1 MALLSRKL
9 VELERDVDVNLISG
23 WRGELGVAGLRMEKL
38 GKVSKKTQQQPKP
51 STLILII
58 KKYMII
64 FFGAGDKTVELFQ
77 GNGIPRFTKKDGGAD
92 RF

>member
-1 MALLSRKL
+1 LALLSRKL

-51 STLILII
+51 
-58 KKYMII
+58 
-64 FFGAGDKTVELFQ
+64 A
-77 GNGIPRFTKKDGGAD
+77 AH
-92 RF
+92 

>member
-38 GKVSKKTQQQPKP
+38 GKVSKKTQQQPNKF
-51 STLILII
+51 SCEARIHNS
-58 KKYMII
+58 
-64 FFGAGDKTVELFQ
+64 E
-77 GNGIPRFTKKDGGAD
+77 
-92 RF
+92 